1 MSGCRI
7 QNKVGIYW
15 SNVDDNKEI
24 DQPIMDTAG
33 HKKSRIS
40 DKILDASFLSKS
52 PSSKSVV
59 QSSRLS

>member
-52 PSSKSVV
+52 SRQAVNLWFKV
-59 QSSRLS
+59 QD